1 MVKDGRFSYF
11 ADLISSSKCNCKVLF
26 NTINNIAS
34 PAPPDV
40 TVILNMDC
48 NNFLSFFA
56 DNIKDTGAS
65 IAPSSTPLYDNPT
78 QPSILDSH
86 FSAGS
91 HWPWGSV
98 KLSPSP
104 VDILQ
109 RSMLRTDMVLWSL

>member
-78 QPSILDSH
+78 QPSILDC
-86 FSAGS
+86 FSPTS
-91 HWPWGSV
+91 
-98 KLSPSP
+98 
-104 VDILQ
+104 LQ
-109 RSMLRTDMVLWSL
+109 DLIDHGAVWNFPQAL